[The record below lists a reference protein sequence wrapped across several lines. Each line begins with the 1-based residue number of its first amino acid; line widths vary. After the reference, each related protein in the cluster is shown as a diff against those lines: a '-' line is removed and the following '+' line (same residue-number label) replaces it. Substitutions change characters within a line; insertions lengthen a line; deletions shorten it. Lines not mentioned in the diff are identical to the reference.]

1 MIYIPSMNRDIEH
14 QGADACFREVLLCIL
29 AELNVLCHRHQPQRD
44 VACGDETE
52 VGGAA
57 AFRFNQFVGLA
68 EWLERQMEEH
78 PLDGDAIRRRQME
91 LSSFLA
97 WCDRKDLLSPLL
109 SALSTSE
116 EETTEHGAPAA
127 PILSTIEHCAWGA
140 SDVLRLSSSQPHI
153 LHYLILQARHHD
165 AAQEAW
171 QQLKKHEEYLSAD
184 ILIHIILNSGF
195 REVVQDAWVLVR
207 GREDLSRRHFESLA
221 RSAPFPQ
228 IREQA
233 QSLIER

>member
-1 MIYIPSMNRDIEH
+1 MIMMIDHE
-14 QGADACFREVLLCIL
+14 REDQPLRKVLNLL
-29 AELNVLCHRHQPQRD
+29 LNELNSLCRRHQPEAETTQQNG
-44 VACGDETE
+44 GDEI
-52 VGGAA
+52 GGAA
-57 AFRFNQFVGLA
+57 AFRLRKLTDLA
-68 EWLERQMEEH
+68 EWLERQMEEY
-78 PLDGDAIRRRQME
+78 PLDTKAIGQRQIE
-91 LSSFLA
+91 LSSFLTG
-97 WCDRKDLLSPLL
+97 CGRRDLLPTLL
-109 SALSTSE
+109 RTL
-116 EETTEHGAPAA
+116 GAPEHDSMQASHA
-127 PILSTIEHCAWGA
+127 PILSAIEQCSWGA

-153 LHYLILQARHHD
+153 LHYLILQARNHD

-184 ILIHIILNSGF
+184 ILVHIILNSGI